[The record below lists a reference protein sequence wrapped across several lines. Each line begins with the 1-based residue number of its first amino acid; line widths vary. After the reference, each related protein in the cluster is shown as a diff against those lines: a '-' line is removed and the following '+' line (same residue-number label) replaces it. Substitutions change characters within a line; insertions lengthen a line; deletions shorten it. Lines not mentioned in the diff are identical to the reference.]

1 MALREC
7 SSRTGL
13 QIALELTGSVGGAD
27 FERDEKMPRPISRGV
42 FILPCVVPLE
52 SSCDVRRQSNIVSGG
67 IAIAAQHIDES
78 LIWIHASAVARIG
91 PYEDTPD
98 FRRTSRLA
106 QSVRN
111 CCSTTRVTGSRKMH
125 DVRLRRSATSSGQT
139 SRVNELASRLGWT
152 RGRGE
157 ARSER
162 SCDSDPEGS
171 PTSSLRDFVGTD
183 FACRWLA
190 LTWSREARPRRSS
203 REARAKS
210 GGESGI
216 RTHGRVSPTHAFQ
229 ACSFN
234 HSDISP
240 L

>member
-125 DVRLRRSATSSGQT
+125 DVRLRVGVSQRPGLVVRFGWGSAFV
-139 SRVNELASRLGWT
+139 RCA
-152 RGRGE
+152 
-157 ARSER
+157 
-162 SCDSDPEGS
+162 
-171 PTSSLRDFVGTD
+171 DFGGTD
-183 FACRWLA
+183 FAC
-190 LTWSREARPRRSS
+190 
-203 REARAKS
+203 
-210 GGESGI
+210 
-216 RTHGRVSPTHAFQ
+216 Q
-229 ACSFN
+229 
-234 HSDISP
+234 
-240 L
+240 